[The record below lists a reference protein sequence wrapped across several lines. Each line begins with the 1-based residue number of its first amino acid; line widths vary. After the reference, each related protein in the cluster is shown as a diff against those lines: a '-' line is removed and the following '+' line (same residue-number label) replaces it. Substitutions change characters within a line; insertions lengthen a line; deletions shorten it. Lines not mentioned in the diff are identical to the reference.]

1 MRGDGVV
8 ISYVGPMVYPDLA
21 SEMADLLLRLEEA
34 RWVVCIGLFKDDL
47 IISVRTRKRYYSAE
61 SLVQSIIGSQG
72 TAGGHGTMAGGQ
84 IRLTGQEPQLL
95 IQQLTAQ
102 ILQHL
107 NIPENTPG
115 KPLI

>member
-1 MRGDGVV
+1 M
-8 ISYVGPMVYPDLA
+8 IYPDLA

-34 RWVVCIGLFKDDL
+34 RWVVCMGLFKDDL

-61 SLVQSIIGSQG
+61 ALVQSIIGSRG

-84 IRLTGQEPQLL
+84 IRLAGQEPQFLV
-95 IQQLTAQ
+95 QQLTAQ

-107 NIPENTPG
+107 NIPENTAG